1 MAQEHRPKLI
11 AGAGIAGFML
21 GLSLH
26 EQGIAFR
33 IFEAVADPRPLGV
46 GINLQPMATRELFEL
61 GLEGVLE
68 QVGPSTGE
76 VAYSN
81 RFGQEIWCEKRGLAA
96 SYRWP
101 QYSLHRGR
109 LQMALLE
116 ALRARAGGDCV
127 VTGQRVTGWRAAP
140 GGGVEIALEG
150 RGGAPAGTAKGA
162 LLIGADGIN
171 SAIRARLYP
180 EEGPAHWGGTMMWR
194 GITRGARFRGGR
206 SMVMIGEKN
215 IKFVAYPIEDIPEG
229 SLINWIS
236 GLAMPPGYDWLAQDW
251 NRPGRR
257 ADFAPRLADW
267 RFDWID
273 VPAII
278 EAAEGIWEFPMVDR
292 DPLPRWSFGPVTLIG
307 DATHAMYPI
316 GSNGASQGIVDAR
329 ILARILRDRGV
340 SADALAVYDAERR
353 EAVNRVVL
361 ANRGDG
367 PDKVLDIVAA
377 RAPRGFDDI
386 EVVMPLAER
395 RALAEGYKALAGMG
409 IDEVNGRP
417 SILGAEAKRQKKR
430 GEKRG

>member
-1 MAQEHRPKLI
+1 MIARDNPVLI
-11 AGAGIAGFML
+11 AGAGIAGLTL

-26 EQGIAFR
+26 ALAIPFR
-33 IFEAVADPRPLGV
+33 IFEAVTDPRPLGV

-61 GLEGVLE
+61 GLEDVLE
-68 QVGPSTGE
+68 QVGLSTGE
-76 VAYSN
+76 VAYFN
-81 RFGQEIWCEKRGLAA
+81 RFGQEVWCEKRGLAA
-96 SYRWP
+96 GYRWP

-109 LQMALLE
+109 LQMALL
-116 ALRARAGGDCV
+116 AVLRARAGSDCV
-127 VTGQRVTGWRAAP
+127 VTGRRVTGWRAAP
-140 GGGVEIALEG
+140 GGGVEITLED
-150 RGGAPAGTAKGA
+150 RGGGPAQSARGA

-180 EEGPAHWGGTMMWR
+180 EEGPARWGGTMMWR
-194 GITRGARFRGGR
+194 GITRGARIRGGR
-206 SMVMIGEKN
+206 SMVMIGEKH

-229 SLINWIS
+229 SLINWIAD
-236 GLAMPPGYDWLAQDW
+236 LAMPPGYDWLAQDW

-257 ADFAPRLADW
+257 ADFAPRFAGW
-267 RFDWID
+267 RFGWID

-307 DATHAMYPI
+307 DAAHAMYPI
-316 GSNGASQGIVDAR
+316 GSNGASQGIIDAR
-329 ILARILRDRGV
+329 ILARILRDRGLE
-340 SADALAVYDAERR
+340 AGALAAYDAERR

-377 RAPRGFDDI
+377 RAPQGFDDI
-386 EVVMPLAER
+386 EAVMPLAER

-417 SILGAEAKRQKKR
+417 SILGAEAKRGEMR
-430 GEKRG
+430 G